1 VSRGSTRLASAH
13 LPADQAPASNAETR
27 TSQGA
32 GMTSTRIPQA
42 RWHYLVYGG
51 ITAKPAIQAQ

>member
-1 VSRGSTRLASAH
+1 VAGQASA
-13 LPADQAPASNAETR
+13 SNTETR

-42 RWHYLVYGG
+42 RWHSLVYDG
-51 ITAKPAIQAQ
+51 ITAKRAIQAQ